1 MEKKFLLIMFTSK
14 YFKVKLFKSDSDK
27 DFDSNL
33 HSNNSEKSKKNNSNS
48 KTHSNHYICSNINK
62 TLSQNS

>member
-33 HSNNSEKSKKNNSNS
+33 HSNNSEKSKK
-48 KTHSNHYICSNINK
+48 KQFK
-62 TLSQNS
+62 FQNS